1 MITIQVNT
9 LFDISATGVTGHFK
23 SNRLPCLDLIGQQI
37 TDQHTWNHSRNQ
49 QRNFETLIQLL
60 NLRTQIFEITQP
72 VCVQGVWGFE
82 FQVESPGVFGED
94 DNFSVLYNDADGI
107 PMLRNL
113 NESDHLDPV
122 LITLGPRQNIWFAK
136 KTINI

>member
-1 MITIQVNT
+1 MITIQAKT

-23 SNRLPCLDLIGQQI
+23 SNRLPYYDATGQQI

-72 VCVQGVWGFE
+72 VRQQGAWSFE

-113 NESDHLDPV
+113 NENGDLDPV
-122 LITLGPRQNIWFAK
+122 LITLGPRQNIWFEK
-136 KTINI
+136 ISINN

>member
-1 MITIQVNT
+1 MITIQVKT

-23 SNRLPCLDLIGQQI
+23 SNRLPYLDQVGQQI
-37 TDQHTWNHSRNQ
+37 TDQHDWNHSRNQ
-49 QRNFETLIQLL
+49 QRNFETLVQLL
-60 NLRTQIFEITQP
+60 NLRTQIFELTDPACQK
-72 VCVQGVWGFE
+72 GVWSFE

-113 NESDHLDPV
+113 NEQNDLDPV
-122 LITLGPRQNIWFAK
+122 LITLGPRQNIWFEK
-136 KTINI
+136 KPINI